1 MYTIYNVRYGDT
13 LDQIANNFGV
23 SIDEL
28 KKINGMDYNQTVMM
42 GDQIIVPKNQND
54 YLKSYIV
61 ITGDTLYDI
70 ARRNNVD
77 VNTLLL

>member
-28 KKINGMDYNQTVMM
+28 KKINGMDYNQTIMM

-61 ITGDTLYDI
+61 ITRSDG
-70 ARRNNVD
+70 AA
-77 VNTLLL
+77 